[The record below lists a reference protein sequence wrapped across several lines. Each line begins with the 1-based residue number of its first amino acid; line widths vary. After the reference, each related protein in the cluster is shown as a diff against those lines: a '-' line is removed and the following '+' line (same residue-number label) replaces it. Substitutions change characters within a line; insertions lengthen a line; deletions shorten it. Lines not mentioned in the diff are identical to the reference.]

1 MLLRHPEYH
10 FGQSDAVKDV
20 VIGAADGLTV
30 PFALAAGLAG
40 AVAGASIV
48 VTAGL
53 AEVAAGA
60 IAMGLGG
67 YLAAQSERDHFDS
80 EYRRERQEIEEIP
93 DEERREVAEVFRS
106 YGLTGADL
114 ERVVTSLSAEPARW
128 ADFMM
133 RFELGL
139 ERPAAGRALRSALTI
154 GALVFSCGPRSPAS
168 LHVHGFPSRCV
179 CRLYRRDAR
188 DAAGLRRHQG
198 QADRR
203 VAGPGGTSDDGCGR
217 GGRRDCFRGRT
228 NGQLVTIVGP
238 LDVLRPLVVG

>member
-53 AEVAAGA
+53 AEIAAGA

-67 YLAAQSERDHFDS
+67 YLAAQSERDHFVS
-80 EYRRERQEIEEIP
+80 EYRRERREIEEIP
-93 DEERREVAEVFRS
+93 DEERREVGEVFRS
-106 YGLTGADL
+106 YGLTGDDIDK
-114 ERVVTSLSAEPARW
+114 VVASLSADPVRW

-139 ERPAAGRALRSALTI
+139 ERPAAGRAIRSAVTI
-154 GALVFSCGPRSPAS
+154 GVSYFL
-168 LHVHGFPSRCV
+168 
-179 CRLYRRDAR
+179 
-188 DAAGLRRHQG
+188 AGLVPLLPYMFMASIHEAFAVSVAATLVALLLFGGVKGKLTGVSPVRAALQTMFVG
-198 QADRR
+198 GVAAAIADA
-203 VAGPGGTSDDGCGR
+203 VA
-217 GGRRDCFRGRT
+217 
-228 NGQLVTIVGP
+228 QLVS
-238 LDVLRPLVVG
+238 

>member
-40 AVAGASIV
+40 AVAGANIV

-53 AEVAAGA
+53 AEIAAGA

-67 YLAAQSERDHFDS
+67 YLAAQSERDHFES
-80 EYRRERQEIEEIP
+80 EYRRERREIDEIP
-93 DEERREVAEVFRS
+93 GEERREVAEIFQS
-106 YGLTGADL
+106 YGVSGTDL
-114 ERVVTSLSAEPARW
+114 DRVVGALSADPVRW

-139 ERPAAGRALRSALTI
+139 ERPAASRALRSALTI
-154 GALVFSCGPRSPAS
+154 GVSYFLAGLVPLVPYMVMSSIRQAFLVSVAVTLATLLVFGGVKGKLTGVSPLRAAFQTMI
-168 LHVHGFPSRCV
+168 VGGV
-179 CRLYRRDAR
+179 
-188 DAAGLRRHQG
+188 AAGI
-198 QADRR
+198 AYA
-203 VAGPGGTSDDGCGR
+203 VA
-217 GGRRDCFRGRT
+217 
-228 NGQLVTIVGP
+228 QLVS
-238 LDVLRPLVVG
+238 

>member
-67 YLAAQSERDHFDS
+67 YLAAQSERDHFNS
-80 EYRRERQEIEEIP
+80 EYRRERQEIEQIP
-93 DEERREVAEVFRS
+93 EEERREVSEVFRS

-114 ERVVTSLSAEPARW
+114 ERVVTSLSAAPARW

-154 GALVFSCGPRSPAS
+154 GASYFLAGLVPLLPYMFMASLRDAFAVSIGVTLATLLVFGGIKGKLTGVSP
-168 LHVHGFPSRCV
+168 VR
-179 CRLYRRDAR
+179 
-188 DAAGLRRHQG
+188 AALQ
-198 QADRR
+198 
-203 VAGPGGTSDDGCGR
+203 TM
-217 GGRRDCFRGRT
+217 
-228 NGQLVTIVGP
+228 
-238 LDVLRPLVVG
+238 VVGGVAAAIAFAVAQMVS

>member
-40 AVAGASIV
+40 AVAGANIV

-53 AEVAAGA
+53 AEIAAGA

-67 YLAAQSERDHFDS
+67 YLAAQSERDHFES
-80 EYRRERQEIEEIP
+80 EYRRERREINEIP
-93 DEERREVAEVFRS
+93 DEERREVAEIFRS
-106 YGLTGADL
+106 YGLADADVD
-114 ERVVTSLSAEPARW
+114 RVVQALSAEPVRW

-139 ERPAAGRALRSALTI
+139 ERPAASRALRSAVTI
-154 GALVFSCGPRSPAS
+154 GVSYFLAGLVPLYMFMASIHQAFMVSVGVTLATLLVFGGVKGKLTGVSP
-168 LHVHGFPSRCV
+168 VR
-179 CRLYRRDAR
+179 
-188 DAAGLRRHQG
+188 AALQTMFVGG
-198 QADRR
+198 VAAAIAFAVAQA
-203 VAGPGGTSDDGCGR
+203 VS
-217 GGRRDCFRGRT
+217 
-228 NGQLVTIVGP
+228 
-238 LDVLRPLVVG
+238 

>member
-40 AVAGASIV
+40 AVAGANIV

-53 AEVAAGA
+53 AEIAAGA

-67 YLAAQSERDHFDS
+67 YLAAQSERDHFES
-80 EYRRERQEIEEIP
+80 EYRRERREIDEIP
-93 DEERREVAEVFRS
+93 QEERREVAEIFRS
-106 YGLTGADL
+106 YGVSGTDL
-114 ERVVTSLSAEPARW
+114 DRVVGTLSSDPAQW

-139 ERPAAGRALRSALTI
+139 ERPAASRALRSAITI
-154 GALVFSCGPRSPAS
+154 GVSYFLAGLVPLVPYMVMSSIHQAFFVSVAVTLAALLVFGGVKGKLTGVSPLRAAFQTM
-168 LHVHGFPSRCV
+168 VVGGV
-179 CRLYRRDAR
+179 
-188 DAAGLRRHQG
+188 AAGI
-198 QADRR
+198 AYA
-203 VAGPGGTSDDGCGR
+203 VA
-217 GGRRDCFRGRT
+217 
-228 NGQLVTIVGP
+228 QLVS
-238 LDVLRPLVVG
+238 

>member
-40 AVAGASIV
+40 AVAGANIV

-53 AEVAAGA
+53 AEIAAGA

-67 YLAAQSERDHFDS
+67 YLAAQSERDHFES
-80 EYRRERQEIEEIP
+80 EYRRERREIDEIP
-93 DEERREVAEVFRS
+93 QEESREVAEIFRS
-106 YGLTGADL
+106 YGVSGSDL
-114 ERVVTSLSAEPARW
+114 DRVVGALSADPARW

-139 ERPAAGRALRSALTI
+139 ERPAASRALRSAVTI
-154 GALVFSCGPRSPAS
+154 GVSYFLAGLVPLVPYMVMSSIRQAFLVSVAVTLATLLVFGGVKGKLTGVSPLRAAFQTM
-168 LHVHGFPSRCV
+168 VVGGV
-179 CRLYRRDAR
+179 
-188 DAAGLRRHQG
+188 AAGI
-198 QADRR
+198 AYA
-203 VAGPGGTSDDGCGR
+203 VA
-217 GGRRDCFRGRT
+217 
-228 NGQLVTIVGP
+228 QLVS
-238 LDVLRPLVVG
+238 

>member
-1 MLLRHPEYH
+1 MLMRHPEYH

-40 AVAGASIV
+40 AVAGANIV

-53 AEVAAGA
+53 AEIAAGA

-67 YLAAQSERDHFDS
+67 YLAAQSERDHFES
-80 EYRRERQEIEEIP
+80 EYRRERREIDEIP
-93 DEERREVAEVFRS
+93 EEERREVGEIFRS
-106 YGLTGADL
+106 YGVSGADL
-114 ERVVTSLSAEPARW
+114 ERVVGALSSDPARW

-154 GALVFSCGPRSPAS
+154 GVSYF
-168 LHVHGFPSRCV
+168 
-179 CRLYRRDAR
+179 
-188 DAAGLRRHQG
+188 AAGLVPLLPYMLMSSIHQ
-198 QADRR
+198 AFLVS
-203 VAGPGGTSDDGCGR
+203 VAVTLATLLVFGGIKGKLTGVSPLR
-217 GGRRDCFRGRT
+217 AAFQTMFVGGVAAGIAFAVA
-228 NGQLVTIVGP
+228 QIVS
-238 LDVLRPLVVG
+238 